1 MCWRAAGRL
10 AAQLVDDVL
19 DGLSDATE
27 GEPGLGGD
35 HDVAAGCRSA
45 LGTVDRIPVRLRITR
60 TFACNAKLKPVLAVL
75 SAISWPSSG
84 LQTDF
89 EHAWGRGTLPV
100 G

>member
-1 MCWRAAGRL
+1 MWDSTASDDRGREQP
-10 AAQLVDDVL
+10 AYFQQL
-19 DGLSDATE
+19 T
-27 GEPGLGGD
+27 
-35 HDVAAGCRSA
+35 
-45 LGTVDRIPVRLRITR
+45 DRRVETGITR

-75 SAISWPSSG
+75 AAISWPSSG